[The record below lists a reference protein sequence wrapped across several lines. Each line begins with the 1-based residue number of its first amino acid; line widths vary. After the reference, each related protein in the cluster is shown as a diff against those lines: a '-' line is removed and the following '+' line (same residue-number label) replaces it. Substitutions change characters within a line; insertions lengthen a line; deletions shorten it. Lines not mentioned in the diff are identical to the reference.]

1 MCLLLLKLVG
11 SREIVHC
18 AIWWMCT
25 VQDPI
30 KEALPMRL
38 STSSRSPS
46 PDSQVTFLPKQIK
59 ICFENGADLD
69 YFRKKSHLTVR

>member
-1 MCLLLLKLVG
+1 MLLKLVG
-11 SREIVHC
+11 SCEIVHC
-18 AIWWMCT
+18 AMVD

-46 PDSQVTFLPKQIK
+46 PDSQVTFLPKIIK
-59 ICFENGADLD
+59 VSSIFEAYLDLFSSSI
-69 YFRKKSHLTVR
+69 YVEILHNS